1 MNTDVLQA
9 KWDQLRGDVKTNWGK
24 LTDNDLDVIAGRR
37 DKLEGMLREKYGY
50 TKEKVQEEVDT
61 YLEDLDDT
69 TNRLTGR
76 VKSAVHD
83 AQGKLSKSTNRAK
96 RAVQEK
102 AEQANQS
109 LEEVASRA
117 PQSVV
122 TAVQDY
128 PWLAV
133 AAVLVVGVAIGL
145 LFRQRSQM

>member
-1 MNTDVLQA
+1 MNTDVLQG

-37 DKLEGMLREKYGY
+37 DKLEGVLREKYGY

-102 AEQANQS
+102 AEHYNQS
-109 LEEVASRA
+109 LEDVASRA
-117 PQSVV
+117 PDSVLTV
-122 TAVQDY
+122 VQDY

-133 AAVLVVGVAIGL
+133 AAVLLVGVAIGL
-145 LFRQRSQM
+145 LFRQRS

>member
-9 KWDQLRGDVKTNWGK
+9 KWDQLRGDVKSNWGK

-37 DKLEGMLREKYGY
+37 DKLEGVLREKYGY
-50 TKEKVQEEVDT
+50 TKEKVREEVDT
-61 YLEDLDDT
+61 YLEDIEDT

-96 RAVQEK
+96 RAAQEK
-102 AEQANQS
+102 AEQYNQS

-128 PWLAV
+128 PWLAI

-145 LFRQRSQM
+145 LFRQRS

>member
-1 MNTDVLQA
+1 MNTDVLQG
-9 KWDQLRGDVKTNWGK
+9 KWEQLRGDVKTNWGK

-69 TNRLTGR
+69 SSRLTNR

-83 AQGKLSKSTNRAK
+83 AQGKISKSTNRARK
-96 RAVQEK
+96 AVQER

-109 LEEVASRA
+109 LEDVAARA
-117 PQSVV
+117 PQGVV

-145 LFRQRSQM
+145 LFRQRS